1 MTISRAA
8 SAIASSCG
16 SAAMKLSSVTNTSRA
31 SMCSA
36 GNPRSEKKAA
46 TSCDESCSPNAAI
59 ASKLRGVACP
69 STDRASARLASS
81 SNVALIS
88 PAISDASGDVPS
100 SFSHC

>member
-1 MTISRAA
+1 
-8 SAIASSCG
+8 
-16 SAAMKLSSVTNTSRA
+16 MKLASVTNTSRA

-36 GNPRSEKKAA
+36 GIPRNLKNAA
-46 TSCDESCSPNAAI
+46 TMCDESCSPNAAI

-69 STDRASARLASS
+69 STDKASARLANS

-88 PAISDASGDVPS
+88 AATSDASSDVPR